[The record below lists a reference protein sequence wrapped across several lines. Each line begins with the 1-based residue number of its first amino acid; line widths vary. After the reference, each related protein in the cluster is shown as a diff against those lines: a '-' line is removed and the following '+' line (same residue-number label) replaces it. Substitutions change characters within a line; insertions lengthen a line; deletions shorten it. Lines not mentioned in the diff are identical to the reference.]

1 MTVKECYEQM
11 GSDYE
16 GVLGRLGSEAIVKRF
31 ALKFLQDP
39 SFAQLKESL
48 AKNDGEEAFR
58 AAHTLKGVCLNLG
71 FDELFEVSAELTE
84 KLREKETAGSEELFQ
99 KVSENSDG
107 NPGLGIDCRFVDCT
121 LFRKDEPLKSIE
133 EETELFQASIL
144 FRGFICGEKREDYAV
159 FAPAFLRTHPIKR
172 ANSLL
177 FVNISS

>member
-1 MTVKECYEQM
+1 MKEHLRTAIWRDIIISLRKRRFNSADGDKEEKNMTVKECYEQM

-84 KLREKETAGSEELFQ
+84 KLRERKTAGSEELFQ
-99 KVSENSDG
+99 KVSQKYQKTVMAIQ
-107 NPGLGIDCRFVDCT
+107 GL
-121 LFRKDEPLKSIE
+121 E
-133 EETELFQASIL
+133 
-144 FRGFICGEKREDYAV
+144 
-159 FAPAFLRTHPIKR
+159 
-172 ANSLL
+172 
-177 FVNISS
+177 